1 MEIPTIH
8 PEMDDSFN
16 EQMDFDRDWFDQN
29 PKYAAMLR
37 RPFEIESSEFSM
49 MTGEDLKLVLV
60 CELGPGVRQKLAWA
74 AGDYY
79 YFTTPQLDN
88 SETKFALTDDVYQ
101 LLEKPM
107 PFLWSQL
114 NPDIQGQIR
123 KYRKAFK
130 IKRRDRKPKK
140 GFG

>member
-49 MTGEDLKLVLV
+49 MTGEDLKLSTLLSRRKIGMSSLTRANQNKKRAPMNRTLTLDEQDRSRLVLASTNPGDFV
-60 CELGPGVRQKLAWA
+60 LDPLFFVRTVTTIICLSELQYVEI
-74 AGDYY
+74 
-79 YFTTPQLDN
+79 TT
-88 SETKFALTDDVYQ
+88 
-101 LLEKPM
+101 
-107 PFLWSQL
+107 W
-114 NPDIQGQIR
+114 R
-123 KYRKAFK
+123 
-130 IKRRDRKPKK
+130 
-140 GFG
+140 